1 MKNKAKATRSNNE
14 QADLNDSDV
23 VLDGIIDLFDYD
35 ISTNTGK
42 VV

>member
-1 MKNKAKATRSNNE
+1 MKNEAKATRSDNE
-14 QADLNDSDV
+14 QADLNDSGV
-23 VLDGIIDLFDYD
+23 ALDGIIDLLDYD

>member
-1 MKNKAKATRSNNE
+1 MKNEAKATRSDNE

-23 VLDGIIDLFDYD
+23 ALDGIINLLDYG

-42 VV
+42 VI